1 MYEVP
6 ISVIE
11 ILPNTVSAS
20 MDRWESPIDPD

>member
-1 MYEVP
+1 MYEAT

-11 ILPNTVSAS
+11 ILPNAVSDS